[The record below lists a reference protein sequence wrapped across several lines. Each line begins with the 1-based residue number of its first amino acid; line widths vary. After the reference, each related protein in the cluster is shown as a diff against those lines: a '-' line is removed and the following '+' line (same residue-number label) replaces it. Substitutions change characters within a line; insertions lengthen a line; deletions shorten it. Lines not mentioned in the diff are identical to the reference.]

1 MIVYIYNIGVDLYN
15 GFNGLRHRINWTYFT
30 VLDGLAHPLYSIE
43 CLFRLYSSCKRNYEA
58 SNIQWLGCLV
68 KYVESCSNQLEI
80 DEKELVELY
89 YFQDHSLK
97 YVTIC
102 LGYANHSSTSRK
114 CKSILKKI
122 SRYLYEK

>member
-1 MIVYIYNIGVDLYN
+1 MKWKEKD
-15 GFNGLRHRINWTYFT
+15 
-30 VLDGLAHPLYSIE
+30 IE
-43 CLFRLYSSCKRNYEA
+43 CLFRLYTSCKRNYEI
-58 SNIQWLGCLV
+58 SNAQWLGCI
-68 KYVESCSNQLEI
+68 VEYIEACFNQLEV
-80 DEKELVELY
+80 DERELMKLY